1 VISPIHRLLSDNTRH
16 SQERNINP
24 VGFEPTIPAS
34 KWLRSN
40 GISSYFG
47 AQGKKKLWQSIS
59 EITNCK
65 GIKIVY

>member
-1 VISPIHRLLSDNTRH
+1 VISPIHRPLSDN
-16 SQERNINP
+16 SQERNIKP
-24 VGFEPTIPAS
+24 AGFEPTILAS

-47 AQGKKKLWQSIS
+47 AQSKKKLWPSIS

-65 GIKIVY
+65 KIKTIY